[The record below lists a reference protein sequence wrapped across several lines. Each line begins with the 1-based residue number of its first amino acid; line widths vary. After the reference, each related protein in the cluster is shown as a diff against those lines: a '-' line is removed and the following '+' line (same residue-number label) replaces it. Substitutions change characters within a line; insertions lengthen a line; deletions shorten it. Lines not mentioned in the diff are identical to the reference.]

1 MKTFEIIGSLMIL
14 SGILI
19 GYSMYTAP
27 EMDDKGRITKPG
39 KKLGDLFRKS
49 PHDDFYS

>member
-1 MKTFEIIGSLMIL
+1 MTTVEIIGSLMIL

-27 EMDDKGRITKPG
+27 EMNENGRITKPG
-39 KKLGDLFRKS
+39 KKLKDLFKKKI
-49 PHDDFYS
+49 

>member
-14 SGILI
+14 SGIFI

-27 EMDDKGRITKPG
+27 EMDNKGKITKPG
-39 KKLGDLFRKS
+39 KKLRDLFKK
-49 PHDDFYS
+49 